1 MAAFQTNP
9 DTIPQD
15 MVTRVGSAAGRVA
28 RIQQEYTL
36 QAEAESGD
44 DARQALASKARA
56 AAEEVI
62 DEQGISVQD
71 YNAVLSAAETDR
83 DLEQRLLEAAREVL

>member
-28 RIQQEYTL
+28 RIQQEYAV
-36 QAEAESGD
+36 QAEAEPSE
-44 DARQALASKARA
+44 DARQALVSKARA
-56 AAEEVI
+56 AAEQVI

-71 YNAVLSAAETDR
+71 YNTVLSAAETDE
-83 DLEQRLLEAAREVL
+83 DLERRLLDAAREVL